1 MKIEPFPGPLV
12 KKNNYK
18 WMITQEQIDWLCK
31 YFPEVDNHTL
41 MKKSGMN
48 NSLLHNLARKHG
60 LRKSDKYLKAIY
72 KKVARKVKNICEKNG
87 YYDSKR
93 GKAPSEAC
101 IQANR
106 EYHREIREGKREH
119 PLITMKKKS
128 PVKYK
133 KMLEHESTLRKEM
146 IRKET
151 LRAVYGLERKT
162 RLRNIVMCKYRK
174 SQNHHRYNARKRGY
188 IIPSDYSEEGNTR
201 YVIYYDDSTN
211 RSEIFERNLIADG
224 FKVFQY
230 EEDL

>member
-1 MKIEPFPGPLV
+1 MEPFPGPLV
-12 KKNNYK
+12 KENNYK

-31 YFPEVDNHTL
+31 YFPEVENRIL
-41 MKKSGMN
+41 MKKSGMKPT
-48 NSLLHNLARKHG
+48 LLHNLAREHG
-60 LRKSDKYLKAIY
+60 LIKSESCMKAIW
-72 KKVARKVKNICEKNG
+72 KKVARKVKKTCERNG
-87 YYDSKR
+87 YYASKR

-101 IQANR
+101 IKANR

-119 PLITMKKKS
+119 PYITMKKKS

-133 KMLEHESTLRKEM
+133 KMLQHESTLRKEM

-174 SQNHHRYNARKRGY
+174 SQNHHRYSARKRGY

-211 RSEIFERNLIADG
+211 RSEIFERNLINDG
-224 FKVFQY
+224 FKVLSYY